1 MESPP
6 FILIDRLKIN
16 PFALQQTAAKVMPI
30 MMALGWMAFGDLWSG
45 SMRRQ
50 QPNSIIIPYEE
61 RHFSLSLC
69 VCVLCCVELCDGG
82 SVDIIILVYSSAKFF
97 LSFFFLS
104 RRLALLGHWLGAQQ
118 RGQRT
123 KPNTHPYF
131 PLACAFS
138 TNKF

>member
-1 MESPP
+1 
-6 FILIDRLKIN
+6 
-16 PFALQQTAAKVMPI
+16 MPI

-97 LSFFFLS
+97 LSFFFSLVAS
-104 RRLALLGHWLGAQQ
+104 HYSDIGWVPNNAASEQSQILTHIFHLHALFQQ
-118 RGQRT
+118 INSDVCGLFAL
-123 KPNTHPYF
+123 NYAVH
-131 PLACAFS
+131 AS
-138 TNKF
+138 N